1 MLPAGWSSDARRM
14 DAEAV
19 SRGIP
24 SLLLMENAAFSLYE
38 TVNDL
43 LRRESF
49 DAVVVFAGKGGNG
62 GDGMALLRILAE
74 RGCRAPLR
82 LVPLFSPDELSGDAA
97 TNFRLLPS
105 SVKIL
110 RSYRSLSGKIL
121 FVDALLGTGLSS
133 GLSAPFLA
141 AVRFINAYP
150 RRKVVA
156 ADVPTGLS
164 GDTGETLPEAVKAD
178 ITVSFGLVKAGLF
191 LGAGPDHAGEV
202 RLGSIGVPAQ
212 QTSFALLEESDFVP
226 PEIPPSAHKRTNG
239 RLLVIGGD
247 PSKIGA
253 SFIAAEAFLS
263 AGGGLATVAVP
274 DRALLRLAGRYPAV
288 MLISPE
294 EAMAH
299 PERWDVIICGPG
311 LHLLPSDLVR
321 FLVAAPARLILD
333 AGIFDHLDLS
343 LLKRL
348 SRREVVFTPHPGEL
362 SRVTTRLG
370 ITGSWHEQVTR
381 FPLSARQVLYAKN
394 ASSWIRHKNRA
405 VIIPHGARGL
415 SFGGT
420 GDALAGIIA
429 AYAGRMGDL
438 FQATMNGALL
448 HRRAGLLLETEL
460 SPTFH
465 RISALIDLAGKSGRH
480 FEEQR
485 RR

>member
-1 MLPAGWSSDARRM
+1 MLPAGLTSDARRM

-19 SRGIP
+19 SRGVP

-38 TVNDL
+38 AVNEL
-43 LRRESF
+43 LARDQF
-49 DAVVVFAGKGGNG
+49 DAVIVFAGKGGNG
-62 GDGMALLRILAE
+62 GDGMALLRILTE
-74 RGCRAPLR
+74 RGCRTPLG
-82 LVPLFSPDELSGDAA
+82 LVPLFSSNDLSGDAA

-105 SVKIL
+105 SVKVL

-133 GLSAPFLA
+133 NLSAPLLA
-141 AVRFINAYP
+141 AVRFINTYP
-150 RRKVVA
+150 RKKVVA

-191 LGAGPDHAGEV
+191 LAAGPDHAGEV
-202 RLGSIGVPAQ
+202 RLGSIGVPAR
-212 QTSFALLEESDFVP
+212 QTSCAVLEERDFVP
-226 PEIPPSAHKRTNG
+226 PEMPPSAHKRTNG

-263 AGGGLATVAVP
+263 VGGGLATVAVP

-288 MLISPE
+288 MLITPN
-294 EAMAH
+294 EAMMR
-299 PERWDVIICGPG
+299 PEQWDVIICGPG
-311 LHLLPSDLVR
+311 LRHLSDDLTR
-321 FLVAAPARLILD
+321 FLISAPARLILD
-333 AGIFDHLDLS
+333 AGIFDYLDRS
-343 LLKRL
+343 LLKKF
-348 SRREVVFTPHPGEL
+348 SRREAVFTPHPGEL
-362 SRVTTRLG
+362 SRTAARLG
-370 ITGSWHEQVTR
+370 ITGSWYEQVTR
-381 FPLSARQVLYAKN
+381 FPLSTRHVLYAKN
-394 ASSWIRHKNRA
+394 ASSWIRNRNRT
-405 VIIPHGARGL
+405 VILPHGARGL

-429 AYAGRMGDL
+429 AYAGRKSDL
-438 FQATMNGALL
+438 FQAAINGALL

-465 RISALIDLAGKSGRH
+465 RISTLLYLAGKSTRH

-485 RR
+485 QR